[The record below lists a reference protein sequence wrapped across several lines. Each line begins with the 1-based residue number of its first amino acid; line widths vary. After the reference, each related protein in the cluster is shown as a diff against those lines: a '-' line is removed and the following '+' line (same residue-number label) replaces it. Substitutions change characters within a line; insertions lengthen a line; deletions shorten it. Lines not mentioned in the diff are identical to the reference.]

1 MMEQIQSLFFTYG
14 YFFVFLFL
22 FCGLIGIPAAEESF
36 LLFVG
41 VTLSQIA
48 ASDYRLSL
56 TLCILMAVL
65 GASCGMISAYFI
77 GYYIGEP
84 FMMRYGKYIGLTAK
98 RWKVA
103 QHRFQQHTFLAIIA
117 GYFIPGIRQINPYL
131 AGLSH
136 ARFASFLPAAI
147 IGASVWSS
155 LFLLL
160 GYFMGNQ
167 IHRLLGLGLFH
178 IILVGVVL
186 FIGFIII
193 TVVQFR
199 KK

>member
-1 MMEQIQSLFFTYG
+1 MEHIQTLFYTYG

-41 VTLSQIA
+41 VTLSQISA
-48 ASDYRLSL
+48 TDYQLSL

-65 GASCGMISAYFI
+65 GASSGMVSAYLI

-84 FMMRYGKYIGLTAK
+84 FMMRYGKYIGLTPK

-103 QHRFQQHTFLAIIA
+103 QDRFQRHTVLAIIA

-131 AGLSH
+131 AGLSR
-136 ARFASFLPAAI
+136 ARFASYLPASVL
-147 IGASVWSS
+147 GALIWSS
-155 LFLLL
+155 LFLML

-167 IHRLLGLGLFH
+167 IHHFLGLGLFH
-178 IILVGVVL
+178 FILVGVVL
-186 FIGFIII
+186 FVGFIII
-193 TVVQFR
+193 TIIQF
-199 KK
+199 KKKK